1 MPHLDRVMA
10 VPDQENNQASE
21 SHVLQKA
28 IIMTQGNN
36 LKQKLFHRQVSGS
49 LKQSPQSRN

>member
-10 VPDQENNQASE
+10 VTDQENNQASE

-28 IIMTQGNN
+28 IIMTQ
-36 LKQKLFHRQVSGS
+36 K
-49 LKQSPQSRN
+49 PT